1 MCGAVTVP
9 RHAYWAV
16 GVAQRLMFG
25 AATVPRHAYWAVGAA
40 QRLMCDAAVMRRGS
54 YRAAAR
60 RWDQRRMCGA
70 PAVRSGACWAA
81 AHHRAMA
88 AAHLLVTAAVH
99 HWPAG
104 QAVRRARQAAV
115 RAPRVG
121 PAQQAAG
128 LAAHSLADRV
138 PPVARHARFAAVHV

>member
-1 MCGAVTVP
+1 MC
-9 RHAYWAV
+9 
-16 GVAQRLMFG
+16 G

-40 QRLMCDAAVMRRGS
+40 QRLMCDAAVVRRGS

-99 HWPAG
+99 H
-104 QAVRRARQAAV
+104 
-115 RAPRVG
+115 
-121 PAQQAAG
+121 
-128 LAAHSLADRV
+128 
-138 PPVARHARFAAVHV
+138 

>member
-1 MCGAVTVP
+1 MVGQRRSCVAAGAALALR
-9 RHAYWAV
+9 RHPSPGEV
-16 GVAQRLMFG
+16 QRLMCG

-40 QRLMCDAAVMRRGS
+40 QRLMCDAAVVRRGS

-99 HWPAG
+99 H
-104 QAVRRARQAAV
+104 
-115 RAPRVG
+115 
-121 PAQQAAG
+121 
-128 LAAHSLADRV
+128 
-138 PPVARHARFAAVHV
+138 